1 MCVDQTE
8 ELPLDDEEK
17 PSYRTSDIIADLLS
31 TLPSLPPDLHRRLN
45 DAHCHPTD
53 VPSSVSRIDPSRGG
67 SLCAMSTRP
76 NDQDL
81 VSSFSND
88 NTDTV
93 IPFFGYHPW
102 FAHLFSVDENH
113 YRSILKPTPPDDFVS
128 HLPKPTLWEEILFDL
143 RKRLESNPSA
153 HVGEIGMDKSFRL
166 PTHSDGKQD
175 ILARKDLSLYRT
187 STEHQLRIFTD
198 QLKLAGEFERAVSV
212 HSVQCHGLIFTALQS
227 LWKGNEK
234 GKKSRGRLEKESNIT
249 TEAGIMTFPPR
260 VCIHSAS
267 LPLDTLK
274 QYLQPSVPSKV
285 YFSFSTVINA
295 RYGQKLL
302 DLISAVPDDRIL
314 IESDWHCE
322 GDDRRYQV
330 HDIARVVI
338 HTKKW
343 GSEQGIGILERNFR
357 AFIFGID

>member
-1 MCVDQTE
+1 MCVDQAE
-8 ELPLDDEEK
+8 EPLDDEEK
-17 PSYRTSDIIADLLS
+17 PFYPTSDIIEDLLS
-31 TLPSLPPDLHRRLN
+31 TLPSLPPDLYRRLN

-53 VPSSVSRIDPSRGG
+53 VPHSVSQIDPSRGG

-81 VSSFSND
+81 VSSFASD
-88 NTDTV
+88 NPDTV
-93 IPFFGYHPW
+93 VPFFGYHPW

-128 HLPKPTLWEEILFDL
+128 HLLKPTPWEEILIDL
-143 RKRLESNPSA
+143 RKRLESNPYA
-153 HVGEIGMDKSFRL
+153 QVGEIGMDKSFRL
-166 PTHSDGKQD
+166 PTHTEGERDVS
-175 ILARKDLSLYRT
+175 ARKDLSPYRT
-187 STEHQLRIFTD
+187 TTEHQLRIFTD
-198 QLKLAGEFERAVSV
+198 QLKLAGEFGRTVSM

-227 LWKGNEK
+227 LWKGHEK
-234 GKKSRGRLEKESNIT
+234 SKKSREREEKSG
-249 TEAGIMTFPPR
+249 EATDGVMTFPPR

-322 GDDRRYQV
+322 GDVRRDQV

-338 HTKKW
+338 HKKKW
-343 GSEQGIGILERNFR
+343 ETEEGISILERNFR
-357 AFIFGID
+357 AFVFGK